1 MTSLRSPLALRTLA
15 LACLLSLL
23 PLSASAEGKSAA
35 GAVPA
40 STPEWVRLMV
50 PKEAYDAL
58 VDQMHQQMAA
68 AMQQR
73 GPGGLSAEKQGA
85 LKIAMMECLPY
96 EDLLTWSADV
106 YAKHF
111 SAKELK
117 ELSAFYKTPTGK
129 KAARIMPLL
138 NGEVMAKMSPVLME
152 RMPVALKKHGLQ

>member
-1 MTSLRSPLALRTLA
+1 MTSFRFPTTLLSTLA

-23 PLSASAEGKSAA
+23 PRAASAEDKPAA
-35 GAVPA
+35 TP
-40 STPEWVRLMV
+40 SPEWVRVMV

-58 VDQMHQQMAA
+58 VEQMHEQMAA

-73 GPGGLSAEKQGA
+73 GPAFSAEKKGA
-85 LKIAMMECLPY
+85 LKTAMMECLPY
-96 EDLLTWSADV
+96 EDLLAWSAEV

-111 SAKELK
+111 TAKELK
-117 ELSAFYKTPTGK
+117 QIAAFYKTPTGK
-129 KAARIMPLL
+129 KAAQIMPLL